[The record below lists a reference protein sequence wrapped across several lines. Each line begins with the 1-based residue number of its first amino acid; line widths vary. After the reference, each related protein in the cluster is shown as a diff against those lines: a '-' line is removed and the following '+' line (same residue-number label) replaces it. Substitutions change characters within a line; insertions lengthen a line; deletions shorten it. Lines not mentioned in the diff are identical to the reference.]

1 MSERFTAFRIHRKDD
16 VVHGELEDV
25 SLGELSPGN
34 VLIRVEYS
42 SINYKD
48 ALAATGSA
56 PIMRRYPLVGGI
68 DLAGEVLECADGHC
82 RPGDKVV
89 VLGGGLG
96 ESRDG
101 GYARF
106 ARVESDRIVRLPGGI
121 DTRSAMAIGTAGFT
135 AALAVHRLEG
145 NGQHPELGPMAV
157 TGATGG
163 VGTIAIDLLAARG
176 YDVTAVTGKTGEAPL
191 LQRLGA
197 GEIIHRRDIKPV
209 TKPLG
214 RGLWGGA
221 VDNLGGET
229 LGWLTRTVRPWGNI
243 ASIGL
248 AASAEL
254 STTVMPFILRNVSLI
269 GVNMEVPRQ
278 LRQRIW
284 ERLDSDL
291 RPRHLDL
298 IATREVTLEELP
310 SCFDGF
316 MDGTIT
322 GRTVVRIDQGP
333 LVPSGIA

>member
-1 MSERFTAFRIHRKDD
+1 MSERFTALRIHRNGGA
-16 VVHGELEDV
+16 VRSELEQISVD
-25 SLGELSPGN
+25 ELSPGN

-48 ALAATGSA
+48 ALAATGTA

-68 DLAGEVLECADGHC
+68 DLAGEVLECTEGDC

-96 ESRDG
+96 ENRDG

-106 ARVESDRIVRLPGGI
+106 ARVDGDRVVRLPEGI
-121 DTRSAMAIGTAGFT
+121 DTRRAMAIGTAGFT
-135 AALAVHRLEG
+135 AAFAVHRLER
-145 NGQHPELGPMAV
+145 NDQRPDLGPMVV

-163 VGTIAIDLLAARG
+163 VGTIAIDLLAGRG
-176 YDVTAVTGKTGEAPL
+176 YEVTAITGKSGESTF

-197 GEIIHRRDIKPV
+197 GEILDRRAIEPV
-209 TKPLG
+209 TRPLG

-221 VDNLGGET
+221 VDNLGGEM
-229 LGWLTRTVRPWGNI
+229 LAWLTRTVRPWGNI

-248 AASAEL
+248 AAGAGF

-269 GVNMEVPRQ
+269 GVNMEVPRP

-284 ERLDSDL
+284 ERLDTDL
-291 RPRHLDL
+291 RPQHLEL
-298 IATREVTLEELP
+298 ITSREVTLEELP
-310 SCFDGF
+310 NCFEGF
-316 MDGTIT
+316 MAGTIT
-322 GRTVVRIDQGP
+322 GRTVVRID
-333 LVPSGIA
+333 

>member
-1 MSERFTAFRIHRKDD
+1 MSERFSALRIHRNDG
-16 VVHGELEDV
+16 VVRSELEEL
-25 SLGELSPGN
+25 SLDDLSPGN

-56 PIMRRYPLVGGI
+56 PILRRFPLVGGI
-68 DLAGEVLECADGHC
+68 DLAGEVLESSDEKCL
-82 RPGDKVV
+82 PGEKVA

-96 ESRDG
+96 ENRDG

-106 ARVESDRIVRLPGGI
+106 ARVESDRVVSLPEGI
-121 DTRSAMAIGTAGFT
+121 DTRRAMAIGTAGFT
-135 AALAVHRLEG
+135 AALAVHRLER
-145 NGQHPELGPMAV
+145 NGQRPELGPMVV

-163 VGTIAIDLLAARG
+163 VGTIAIDLLAGRG
-176 YDVTAVTGKTGEAPL
+176 YNVTALTGKTDEAGF

-197 GEIIHRRDIKPV
+197 TEILDRRDVEPV

-221 VDNLGGET
+221 VDNLGGEI

-248 AASAEL
+248 AAGAGL

-269 GVNMEVPRQ
+269 GVNMEVDSQ
-278 LRQRIW
+278 LRRRIW
-284 ERLDSDL
+284 KRLGTDL
-291 RPRHLDL
+291 RPRHLDR
-298 IATREVTLEELP
+298 IATREVTLQDLP
-310 SCFDGF
+310 SCFDGY
-316 MDGTIT
+316 MAGTIT
-322 GRTVVRIDQGP
+322 GRTVVRID
-333 LVPSGIA
+333 

>member
-1 MSERFTAFRIHRKDD
+1 MSERFSALRIHRNDG
-16 VVHGELEDV
+16 VVRSELEELTLDD
-25 SLGELSPGN
+25 LSPGN

-56 PIMRRYPLVGGI
+56 PIVQRFPLVGGI
-68 DLAGEVLECADGHC
+68 DLAGEVLECTDGPC

-96 ESRDG
+96 ENRDG

-106 ARVESDRIVRLPGGI
+106 ANVEADRVIRLPEGI
-121 DTRSAMAIGTAGFT
+121 DTRSAMGIGTAGFT
-135 AALAVHRLEG
+135 AALAVHRLER
-145 NGQHPELGPMAV
+145 NDQRPELGPMVV

-163 VGTIAIDLLAARG
+163 VGTIAIDLLSGQG
-176 YDVTAVTGKTGEAPL
+176 YDVTALTGKIGESDYL
-191 LQRLGA
+191 RKLGA
-197 GEIIHRRDIKPV
+197 SGIIDRRDLEPV

-248 AASAEL
+248 AAGAGL
-254 STTVMPFILRNVSLI
+254 STTVMPFILRSVSLI
-269 GVNMEVPRQ
+269 GVNMEVEPQ
-278 LRQRIW
+278 LRRRIW
-284 ERLDSDL
+284 ERLATDL
-291 RPRHLDL
+291 RPRRLDL
-298 IATREVTLEELP
+298 ISTREVTLAELP
-310 SCFDGF
+310 SCFNGF
-316 MDGTIT
+316 LEGAVT
-322 GRTVVRIDQGP
+322 GRTVVRID
-333 LVPSGIA
+333 

>member
-1 MSERFTAFRIHRKDD
+1 MPERFTAFRIHRKDD
-16 VVHGELEDV
+16 IVHGELEDL
-25 SLGELSPGN
+25 SLDELSPGN

-56 PIMRRYPLVGGI
+56 PIVQRFPLVGGI
-68 DLAGEVLECADGHC
+68 DLAGEVLECADGSC
-82 RPGDKVV
+82 RPGEKVV

-106 ARVESDRIVRLPGGI
+106 ARVESDRMVRIPEGI
-121 DTRSAMAIGTAGFT
+121 DTRLAMAIGTAGFT

-145 NGQHPELGPMAV
+145 NGQRPELGPMAV

-163 VGTIAIDLLAARG
+163 VGTIAIDILAARG

-191 LQRLGA
+191 LRRLGA
-197 GEIIHRRDIKPV
+197 GEIIDRRDIRPM

-221 VDNLGGET
+221 VDNLGGDT

-248 AASAEL
+248 AASVKL

-269 GVNMEVPRQ
+269 GVNMQVPRQ

-316 MDGTIT
+316 MDGAIT
-322 GRTVVRIDQGP
+322 GRTIVRID
-333 LVPSGIA
+333 